1 MKDKQTNTINCN
13 NEFGSVQKKQKKT
26 TVAKVSKLR
35 EKLKQQLESH
45 DWFYEFSD
53 DNRYYEA
60 GQKEFLDI
68 WKTIEEMK
76 EFGENEFDLAIEMF
90 KLHKPVVET
99 PNETRITN

>member
-1 MKDKQTNTINCN
+1 MNENKINTTRLWSTDTIRLLN
-13 NEFGSVQKKQKKT
+13 T
-26 TVAKVSKLR
+26 
-35 EKLKQQLESH
+35 LESQLKHH

-60 GQKEFLDI
+60 GQKEFLNI

-99 PNETRITN
+99 PNETRITK

>member
-1 MKDKQTNTINCN
+1 MSKNKINTINCED
-13 NEFGSVQKKQKKT
+13 EFGSVQHRKSKNT
-26 TVAKVSKLR
+26 MTVSELR
-35 EKLKQQLESH
+35 GKLKEQLESH

-68 WKTIEEMK
+68 WKTIEKMK

-90 KLHKPVVET
+90 KLHKPIVET